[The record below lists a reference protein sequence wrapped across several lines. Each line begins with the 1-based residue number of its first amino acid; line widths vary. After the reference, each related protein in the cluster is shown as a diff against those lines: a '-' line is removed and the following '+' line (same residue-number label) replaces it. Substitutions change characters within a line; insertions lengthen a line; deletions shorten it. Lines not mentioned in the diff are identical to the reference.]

1 LSGREGYKSKVV
13 VEFNSFSKV
22 SNMFYDC
29 SASDV
34 VTVKDSLITLTPM
47 VISQDNR
54 FDGKYCDI
62 ELYVPK
68 ETVVKVISPKSY
80 EFPKEK
86 KRIRK

>member
-1 LSGREGYKSKVV
+1 M
-13 VEFNSFSKV
+13 

-29 SASDV
+29 NASDV
-34 VTVKDSLITLTPM
+34 VTVKDSLLTITPK
-47 VISQDNR
+47 VISKENK

-68 ETVVKVISPKSY
+68 ETVVKVISPKNY

-86 KRIRK
+86 RKVRK